1 MITKDTLSIIR
12 NQIDPLLEELNRVN
26 KQFNLKLGNCT
37 YNADTATFKM
47 EVRSVGEGGEIVTKE
62 LADLRFSVRNNFD
75 GLKEEHLTKE
85 FKTPK
90 GTARLCGYRGRA
102 TKSFVFEVLDGV
114 NKGKKFVTDRKGI
127 QFYLKIE
134 APSIQKATAW
144 EKLDD
149 ICKS

>member
-47 EVRSVGEGGEIVTKE
+47 EVRSVEAGGEIVTKE

-85 FKTPK
+85 FKTSK

-127 QFYLKIE
+127 QFYLGIE
-134 APSIQKATAW
+134 APSIQKATEWTKFEAT
-144 EKLDD
+144 
-149 ICKS
+149 CKS